1 MILPSHDEYSTTIK
15 NDDGKAVGTWG
26 YMDERKELRPLLVI
40 VGKEKRDALRVYYD
54 DISPTMEA
62 ERSFQNRISH
72 YKST

>member
-1 MILPSHDEYSTTIK
+1 
-15 NDDGKAVGTWG
+15 
-26 YMDERKELRPLLVI
+26 MDERKELRPLLVI

-72 YKST
+72 YKSA